1 MRCAAGKRA
10 IEAAHG
16 LAICIL
22 GIGYIWFMYVSVKV
36 IFHDR
41 MLCLELQSCLDGV
54 SVMREF
60 QLARYIT
67 LYGVLG
73 ANAEKLSNNKL
84 VWRNKSIL
92 QRVYGI

>member
-10 IEAAHG
+10 IEDAHG

-22 GIGYIWFMYVSVKV
+22 GIGYSWFMYVSVKV

-41 MLCLELQSCLDGV
+41 MLCLELQSCLDGI

-60 QLARYIT
+60 QLVRYIT
-67 LYGVLG
+67 LYGVFRR
-73 ANAEKLSNNKL
+73 EC
-84 VWRNKSIL
+84 
-92 QRVYGI
+92 